1 MSLQFPRAL
10 ALCLA
15 LLAPFASAQDFKLA
29 MSAAPTAM
37 DPQFHDANPN
47 NNASAHMFSA
57 LVDVDSDNRLVPA
70 LALSWKMVDPLT
82 WEFKLRRNVKFHDGS
97 VLTAQDV
104 AWSLARPATI
114 VDSPG
119 SYTFYTKVISA
130 TRIVDPYT
138 IRLSTLTPFPNMPTN
153 LSGVYILSKQAAQGV
168 KSDAFNRGKGMVGTG
183 PFKFVRF
190 LRDDRLELARHD
202 GYWGPK
208 PAWSTVTLRF
218 IPSSATRIAA
228 LLAGDV
234 QAIENV
240 PSQDL
245 ARLRADPALH
255 IASHLSARLISLAP
269 DTKRTVSP
277 FITAKDGKPLARNPL
292 QDLRV
297 REALSLA
304 INRALIRERVT
315 GGLTEPT
322 GGLLPAFAEGYESA
336 LAVPRPDVDGAKKL
350 LAQAGYPDGFAMT
363 LHVPNDRFP
372 DGEKTAITIAQMWSK
387 IGVATKVEG
396 VPFSVFSTRSSGHA
410 YSMSLSGFSTNGD
423 LSLMVSG
430 LLACDDASN
439 GHGASNTQ
447 QYCNPKLDVLLGK
460 AEATLD
466 DKARL
471 ALLRQAEVVGI
482 NDLGLIP
489 LHHLVTTWASRKG
502 YVYQGRADESTYAHF
517 FTKP

>member
-1 MSLQFPRAL
+1 MSLRFPRVL

-15 LLAPFASAQDFKLA
+15 LVAPFASAEEFKLA
-29 MSAAPTAM
+29 LSAAPTAM
-37 DPQFHDANPN
+37 DPQFHDASAN
-47 NNASAHMFSA
+47 NNVSSHIFST
-57 LVDVDSDNRLVPA
+57 LIDIDSENRLVPA
-70 LALSWKMVDPLT
+70 LALSWKMIDPLT

-114 VDSPG
+114 LDSPA
-119 SYTFYTKVISA
+119 SYSFYTKVISA
-130 TRIVDPYT
+130 TRIVDPVT
-138 IRLSTLTPFPNMPTN
+138 IRLSTPTPFPNLPTN
-153 LSGVYILSKQAAQGV
+153 LSGVFILSKQAAQAV
-168 KSDAFNRGKGMVGTG
+168 KSADFNRGKGMVGTG

-190 LRDDRLELARHD
+190 LRDDRVELARHD
-202 GYWGPK
+202 AYWGPK

-245 ARLRADPALH
+245 ARLRSNPDLH

-269 DTKRTVSP
+269 DTKRAITP
-277 FITAKDGKPLARNPL
+277 FITARDGKPLTRNPL

-297 REALSLA
+297 RQALSLA
-304 INRALIRERVT
+304 INRALIRERIT

-322 GGLLPAFAEGYESA
+322 GNLLPAFAEGYEST
-336 LAVPRPDVDGAKKL
+336 LAVPRQDVDGAKKL

-372 DGEKTAITIAQMWSK
+372 DGEKTAIAIAQMWAR

-396 VPFSVFSTRSSGHA
+396 VPFSVFATRSSSHA
-410 YSMSLSGFSTNGD
+410 YSMSLSGYATNGD
-423 LSLMVSG
+423 LSLMVAG
-430 LLACDDASN
+430 LLACEDEAN
-439 GHGASNTQ
+439 GHGASNVQ
-447 QYCNPKLDVLLGK
+447 QYCNPKLDALLTR

-489 LHHLVTTWASRKG
+489 VHHLVTTWASRKG
-502 YVYQGRADESTYAHF
+502 TAYLGRADEATFAHY
-517 FTKP
+517 FTRQ